1 MITAIAKP
9 PARPRFQRKETPPVP
24 ALPEDTTNEL
34 VKLFKLLSD
43 GTRLQ
48 IIHYLTAVP
57 ELNVG
62 NLCELLEQSQ
72 PAVSHHLALLREA
85 AIVEMRR
92 DGKHNFYSLRRVSLA
107 RYQLLVNSLWD
118 GITAGPAAQVAPST
132 TGSPPHP
139 PANDASGA
147 SPSDTPPSPASPA
160 AELPAVPGEIGPSTT
175 GPSTTGPSA
184 TGPSATG
191 PSATGPSA
199 TGTDAETRGALDD
212 PSHPS
217 NASDDLG
224 HGKSNGDL
232 NSDSNGESGAS
243 SDEPTEPPGGE
254 SGDAMA

>member
-107 RYQLLVNSLWD
+107 KYQLLVNSLWD
-118 GITAGPAAQVAPST
+118 GITAGPAAPAAPST
-132 TGSPPHP
+132 KSSPPHTP
-139 PANDASGA
+139 GNTLTNDASGA

-160 AELPAVPGEIGPSTT
+160 AEPPAVPGEI
-175 GPSTTGPSA
+175 GPSA

-191 PSATGPSA
+191 PSATGLSA
-199 TGTDAETRGALDD
+199 TGTDAETRGALDG

-224 HGKSNGDL
+224 HGKSNGKSNGDS
-232 NSDSNGESGAS
+232 NADSNGESGAS